1 MKQIFGILMVAGLT
15 TGCVVP
21 APKPTIGIGT
31 GIGIGTQIPQPADS
45 AYGFKPQN
53 YQAAIKS
60 YFSAKLKRASQA
72 HYQFGLPKRAYKKK
86 GLAYGGEL
94 AWKGWMVETLIAIPS
109 RTGRLTQPKPYIVL
123 FSGNQIVEAILG
135 TSHRLLTQVDK

>member
-1 MKQIFGILMVAGLT
+1 MKQLFGILMVAGLA

-21 APKPTIGIGT
+21 APQPTIGIGT
-31 GIGIGTQIPQPADS
+31 GIGIGTQIPQQSDS
-45 AYGFKPQN
+45 EYGFKPRN
-53 YQAAIKS
+53 YKSAIKS
-60 YFSAKLKRASQA
+60 YFSAKLKRGAQA

-94 AWKGWMVETLIAIPS
+94 AWKGWMVETLIALPS
-109 RTGRLTQPKPYIVL
+109 RTGRLTQAKPYIVL
-123 FSGNQIVEAILG
+123 FSGNQIVEDILG

>member
-1 MKQIFGILMVAGLT
+1 MKQIFGILMVAGLV

-21 APKPTIGIGT
+21 APKPTIGLGT
-31 GIGIGTQIPQPADS
+31 GIGTQIPQQSHS

-53 YQAAIKS
+53 YQSAIKS

-94 AWKGWMVETLIAIPS
+94 AWKGWMVETLIALPS

-123 FSGNQIVEAILG
+123 FSGNQIVEDILG